1 MEVRLRV
8 LLIILVGG
16 LVTLLL
22 RITPLIF
29 LNNKNLNKK
38 VIKWLNQ
45 IPVAIM
51 SALLAQE
58 LLFVNDNISLINNEK
73 IYAAIPAIIVAF
85 LTKSLLGTVI
95 TGVVSI
101 IIINLIK

>member
-22 RITPLIF
+22 RVTPLIF

-101 IIINLIK
+101 IIINLII

>member
-22 RITPLIF
+22 RVTPLIF

-58 LLFVNDNISLINNEK
+58 LLFVNDNVSLINNEK

-101 IIINLIK
+101 IIINLII